1 MDLNIILRLEE
12 KIDQLLGRKQALEE
26 ECRQLALENATLLK
40 EKEQFGIEL
49 DRILAKLDILDQ
61 EIS

>member
-26 ECRQLALENATLLK
+26 KCRQLAAENATLLK